1 MSNRLSTKAV
11 TVRPQRRVSQHER
24 VYDMREDLGCDGLDR
39 RHFMTAAIGASAAL
53 AANTDPANAQ
63 GISQA
68 TTASRGTVYT
78 GDMIDGKKVISA
90 LSIDDLDPGKKH
102 LFYFQGVQTATGQ
115 HWHVST
121 MVAKGTR
128 PGKRVA
134 LVSGVHG
141 DEISPVRT
149 IQTVMDRL
157 NPVEMSG
164 AVLAVLDVS
173 RPALEG
179 MARRWPNSGRG
190 IGLIDLNREWP
201 GNENGPTA
209 PSRHAGMLFNRLFKP
224 NADYAI
230 DFHTS
235 TTGIDITALHIA
247 RMDLPEV
254 RAMAELFPIDQIIDN
269 AAYPGVLANAFID
282 AGIPAFTP
290 EIGAARILDHDMIPL
305 FVEGTMNVLKHH
317 GIVAGPMGRTGKDA
331 DIFVAN
337 STHFVFATRGGFVE
351 LLVRLNDK
359 VEAGQRVAVQRNAF
373 GEVVAEYT
381 SGVSGEVAAHRTDAT
396 SEPGN
401 MLVAVLYNRNPA
413 EGIDPLAE

>member
-1 MSNRLSTKAV
+1 MSG
-11 TVRPQRRVSQHER
+11 
-24 VYDMREDLGCDGLDR
+24 DLGSGGLDR
-39 RHFMTAAIGASAAL
+39 RHFITAAIGVSAAL
-53 AANTDPANAQ
+53 AADSDPANAQ
-63 GISQA
+63 AAI
-68 TTASRGTVYT
+68 ASGGTVYT
-78 GDMIDGKKVISA
+78 GDTIDGKKVVST
-90 LSIDDLDPGKKH
+90 LNIDDLESGKKH
-102 LFYFQGVQTATGQ
+102 SFFFQGVETTTGQ

-128 PGKRVA
+128 AGKRIA

-141 DEISPVRT
+141 DEISTVRT

-173 RPALEG
+173 RPAMEG

-209 PSRHAGMLFNRLFKP
+209 PSRHAGILFNRLLKP
-224 NADYAI
+224 NTDYAI

-235 TTGIDITALHIA
+235 TTGIDLAASHIA

-254 RAMAELFPIDQIIDN
+254 RAMAELFPIDQIFDN
-269 AAYPGVLANAFID
+269 PAYPGILANAFID

-290 EIGAARILDHDMIPL
+290 EIGPARILDHDMIAL
-305 FVEGTMNVLKHH
+305 FVEGTMNVLRHH
-317 GIVAGPMGRTGKDA
+317 GIIAGPMGRTGKDTG
-331 DIFVAN
+331 IFVGN
-337 STHFVFATRGGFVE
+337 SAHAVLATNGGFVE
-351 LLVRLNDK
+351 LLVKLNDK
-359 VEAGQRVAVQRNAF
+359 VEAGQRVAIQRNTF

-381 SGVSGEVAAHRTDAT
+381 SEVTGEVALRRTDAT
-396 SEPGN
+396 AEPGT
-401 MLVAVLYNRNPA
+401 LLLAILYNRTPP
-413 EGIDPLAE
+413 ESTPYPE